1 MTYFMWRPTGR
12 SLTLGGLGIRG
23 QKSWPMAARSSRS
36 RWKVPTL
43 SATFGLKLTGKNI
56 KQRYYFA
63 NTEICPKFNISPNNL
78 QDASTLQ
85 INESVSNCTREA
97 AVLVYNRVP
106 KTGSSTVLQIVSKL
120 SKLKRFSLQRIYDYT
135 SRSMT
140 TSKETTHH
148 DT

>member
-12 SLTLGGLGIRG
+12 SLTLGGEGIGG
-23 QKSWPMAARSSRS
+23 QKTWPMAARSSPS
-36 RWKVPTL
+36 CWKVPTL
-43 SATFGLKLTGKNI
+43 SATFGFRLTGKNI
-56 KQRYYFA
+56 KPRYHFA

-78 QDASTLQ
+78 QDASALQ